1 MALTIPARTV
11 REFKKLMKTDPREV
25 SFIRSMDN
33 WELYIRCVD
42 SDDHPLKS
50 LTQEDIAEFTRSLV
64 FRNGGLAGAY
74 VGMLKDKLTYNQYES
89 LIAKFGLNLS
99 LAADYSDYYCQ
110 GTGNCAERGGYICTS
125 NC

>member
-11 REFKKLMKTDPREV
+11 REFKKLMKTAPREV

>member
-1 MALTIPARTV
+1 MAVIIPARTV
-11 REFKKLMKTDPREV
+11 REFKQLMKTDPSEV
-25 SFIRSMDN
+25 SFIRSMND
-33 WELYIRCVD
+33 WELYIRRAD

-64 FRNGGLAGAY
+64 FRNGGIAGAY

-89 LIAKFGLNLS
+89 LITKFGLDLR
-99 LAADYSDYYCQ
+99 LAADYADYYCSSK
-110 GTGNCAERGGYICTS
+110 GNCGERGGYICTS